1 MGECKDPF
9 PFGCFGLETGL
20 DQVHE
25 DSIRAGVP
33 VLGHAVPAIGGGPI
47 LGILAVK
54 PVPAAGRRH
63 LEEIALLAV
72 EIDPKLEGMPSAQPS
87 HGVGKLI
94 EDHGMAAYNTI
105 DAVRAAEFWLYFP
118 NQLLQRDLA

>member
-1 MGECKDPF
+1 MGECKEPF

-33 VLGHAVPAIGGGPI
+33 VLGHAVPAIGGGQI

-54 PVPAAGRRH
+54 TVPAAGRRH

-94 EDHGMAAYNTI
+94 EDHGMAGYKTI
-105 DAVRAAEFWLYFP
+105 DALGAAGVLVYFS
-118 NQLLQRDLA
+118 NILLPLV